1 MKNPDPRFGLDK
13 IYIAGAD
20 GVVRSAKCFAGPTTP
35 ARQLSIKLSRTPPLR
50 GGECSVL
57 IQQQWLQFRSS
68 VLDRK
73 STRLNSSHVRISY
86 AVFCLKKKKKNLRHD
101 RPGRSRGRK
110 PNGKT
115 ILYTSNGRRSMA
127 MPIRTHDALMF

>member
-1 MKNPDPRFGLDK
+1 MKSPDPRFGLDK

-68 VLDRK
+68 VLHWQVFQPARAC
-73 STRLNSSHVRISY
+73 LPEHSHR
-86 AVFCLKKKKKNLRHD
+86 NT
-101 RPGRSRGRK
+101 SREVSGASA
-110 PNGKT
+110 GET
-115 ILYTSNGRRSMA
+115 YL
-127 MPIRTHDALMF
+127 